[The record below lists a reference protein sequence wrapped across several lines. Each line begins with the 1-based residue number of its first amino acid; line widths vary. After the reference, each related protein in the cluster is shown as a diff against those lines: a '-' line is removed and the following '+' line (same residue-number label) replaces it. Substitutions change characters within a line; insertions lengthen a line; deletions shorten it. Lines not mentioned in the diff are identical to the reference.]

1 MSSCWLTL
9 VVHSCSNLLLL
20 GLQQDP
26 ESGQQRCH
34 RLSLQGQTVLKNMEL
49 LIQNTYQVVS
59 LMQAGRFTE
68 TLKQIDASK
77 HQLDLDFEVAYC
89 HYRLNDPRKALS
101 VLEGV
106 ANPQV
111 RFMISF
117 LYHCVFCFTF
127 SKFTPR
133 SSTATWRPRCC
144 IDWKSSNNAME
155 YTRTL

>member
-1 MSSCWLTL
+1 MSSCWLIL

-49 LIQNTYQVVS
+49 SIQNTYQVVS

-89 HYRLNDPRKALS
+89 HYRLNDPQKALS

-111 RFMISF
+111 RFMIPYYFFS
-117 LYHCVFCFTF
+117 

-144 IDWKSSNNAME
+144 IDWKSSSNVME

>member
-1 MSSCWLTL
+1 
-9 VVHSCSNLLLL
+9 
-20 GLQQDP
+20 
-26 ESGQQRCH
+26 
-34 RLSLQGQTVLKNMEL
+34 MEL
-49 LIQNTYQVVS
+49 SIQNTCQVVS

-89 HYRLNDPRKALS
+89 HYRLNDPQKALS

-111 RFMISF
+111 RFMIPYYFFS
-117 LYHCVFCFTF
+117 

-133 SSTATWRPRCC
+133 SSTAT
-144 IDWKSSNNAME
+144 
-155 YTRTL
+155 

>member
-1 MSSCWLTL
+1 
-9 VVHSCSNLLLL
+9 
-20 GLQQDP
+20 
-26 ESGQQRCH
+26 
-34 RLSLQGQTVLKNMEL
+34 MEL

-111 RFMISF
+111 RFMILSICYFVF
-117 LYHCVFCFTF
+117 LFQN
-127 SKFTPR
+127 SLPGQ
-133 SSTATWRPRCC
+133 AQRPEGPGVVSVGRVR
-144 IDWKSSNNAME
+144 AM
-155 YTRTL
+155 LWSIQGPHKVD